1 MRNFEYCQYTYRHR
15 RAFEYVVGKLFSKD
29 SYLYNKMMERA
40 AAHDIDK
47 LIMYQCTSKA
57 EASKIHKAIAPHHM
71 GNDKPHDYYDKLE
84 AIVDYEC
91 AGYTKPDKPLN
102 AWDTILYFQ
111 QAGADPELCEQLLA
125 LCKQYDL
132 DGSYRVTE
140 IDPEGMRYLSQYDDV
155 TEEMI
160 QEDIVAY
167 FRNKVL

>member
-1 MRNFEYCQYTYRHR
+1 MQ
-15 RAFEYVVGKLFSKD
+15 GLFPNSFYIF
-29 SYLYNKMMERA
+29 SRIFTFFY
-40 AAHDIDK
+40 
-47 LIMYQCTSKA
+47 
-57 EASKIHKAIAPHHM
+57 
-71 GNDKPHDYYDKLE
+71 
-84 AIVDYEC
+84 
-91 AGYTKPDKPLN
+91 
-102 AWDTILYFQ
+102 TILYFQ